1 MSLTTNRHQLVIMAV
16 QGGVAPAHQW
26 APFEVGAAGEIFSWP
41 STGGIS
47 YNVKVGDSVFGW
59 AGEHLEPGV
68 STTFTHS
75 NKKAEAGY
83 QFLACCGNEVKI
95 ISGEA
100 KGAVGRVIGHHGG
113 VEHLMLDFDDQTLEK
128 LTYDDK
134 FLVKA
139 QGQGI
144 KFIDHPEVFIYNIDP
159 DLLQRWGL
167 SEREDGKIEVPVHVI
182 VPAHAMGSGIGA
194 LSMTT
199 GDYDILCHD
208 DETIKEYGLDK
219 LRFGDFV
226 AVIDHDNC
234 YGRTYRKNAIT
245 IGMVIHSDSPL
256 GGHGPGMMT
265 IMSALDNKLVPVL
278 SEKANMGEMLNI
290 GRYKANA
297 IAQDTAP
304 TDQQ

>member
-1 MSLTTNRHQLVIMAV
+1 MSLKTNESQLVMTAV

-26 APFEVGAAGEIFSWP
+26 SPFEVGASGEIFSWP
-41 STGGIS
+41 STGGIT
-47 YNVKVGDSVFGW
+47 YNVKIGDSVFGW
-59 AGEHLEPGV
+59 AGDHIEPGV
-68 STTFTHS
+68 SSQFSHA

-83 QFLACCGNEVKI
+83 QFMACCGNQVKV

-100 KGAVGRVIGHHGG
+100 KGSMGTVLGHHGG
-113 VEHLMLDFDDQTLEK
+113 VEHLMLDFSDEVLDQ

-134 FLVKA
+134 FLVRGY
-139 QGQGI
+139 GQGL
-144 KFIDHPEVFIYNIDP
+144 KFIDHPEVFIYNLAP
-159 DLLQRWGL
+159 DLLAAWGL
-167 SEREDGKIEVPVHVI
+167 KEREDACIEVPVSVI
-182 VPAHAMGSGIGA
+182 VPSHAMGSGIGA

-208 DETIKEYGLDK
+208 AETVEKYNLDK

-226 AVIDHDNC
+226 AVLDHDNC

-265 IMSALDNKLVPVL
+265 LMSALDAKLVPVL
-278 SEKANMGEMLNI
+278 DETANMGQRLNI
-290 GRYKANA
+290 GRYKG
-297 IAQDTAP
+297 
-304 TDQQ
+304 